1 MNFFKKLFTSAP
13 SNPGTF
19 YTFAVK
25 CKRCGEIIHGQV
37 NVNNEPSVEYD
48 EKGQPYYICRKV
60 LVGDQLCFEK
70 IEVDFKFNSLR
81 GLLDRQITGGEFVE
95 E

>member
-1 MNFFKKLFTSAP
+1 MNFLKKVFTSPP
-13 SNPGTF
+13 SNSGKF
-19 YTFAVK
+19 YNFSVK

-48 EKGQPYYICRKV
+48 ENGKPYYICRKV
-60 LVGDQLCFEK
+60 LIGEKLCFER
-70 IEVDFKFNSLR
+70 IEVVFKFNEQR